1 MLSVFKR
8 FVPIPTTLDEES
20 RYHIDPDTIRK
31 EISNRGLG
39 LIVASNPRNPTG
51 QLIEGDELKQLVK
64 ISRERRT
71 TLVMD
76 GTVSCDYC
84 IEGDEDNWIICCLS
98 EEFYSAYIYSHD
110 ESENGRTVSI
120 AEYVESKYMIRRM
133 TWRTIELNTL
143 LLDVDEDPVIIIDGL
158 TKNFRVCIIK
168 LDGEVINGT
177 N

>member
-84 IEGDEDNWIICCLS
+84 IEGDEDN
-98 EEFYSAYIYSHD
+98 
-110 ESENGRTVSI
+110 
-120 AEYVESKYMIRRM
+120 
-133 TWRTIELNTL
+133 
-143 LLDVDEDPVIIIDGL
+143 
-158 TKNFRVCIIK
+158 
-168 LDGEVINGT
+168 
-177 N
+177 